1 MQHSTSQLKLSQLA
15 ASIPGSAILA
25 FSNAVKERIR
35 NGEKIYNLTVGDFDP
50 SVFPIPRVL
59 EEAIIDAYRNR
70 QTNYPLAEG
79 NADLRETLS
88 SFIADVQGLCYPAS
102 DILVAAGG
110 RPLIYAAYQVI
121 VDPGDKVIY
130 PVPSWNNNYY
140 VQLTKGHHCRI
151 ETRPEHHFMPVAEE
165 IAPHISDAVL
175 LALCSPQN
183 PTGTCYTADQLKDVC
198 RLVVKEN
205 ERRGPGKK
213 KLYILYDQIYHLLT
227 HQQTEHADPVSVFP
241 RVKPYCIYVDAIS
254 KGFAATGVRV
264 GWGYGPEPVIAKMKA
279 VLSHVGAW
287 APMAEQ
293 KAVASF
299 LQSRDAV
306 KQFLDP
312 FKKELFDR
320 LQQIYNAIRLFK
332 REGLP
337 VDAIAP
343 QASIY
348 LTVKIDIPGDAS
360 ALLLNGAGIALLP
373 FSVFGATKSKKWYRL
388 SVGTC
393 RKEAISPMLRAFK
406 KILQENGEP
415 AHHSR
420 SREA

>member
-1 MQHSTSQLKLSQLA
+1 MKLSRLA
-15 ASIPGSAILA
+15 ENTPPSGILA
-25 FSNAVKERIR
+25 ISNAIKKRMAT
-35 NGEKIYNLTVGDFDP
+35 GEQIHNYTVGDFDP
-50 SVFPIPRVL
+50 SVFPIPSLL
-59 EEAIIDAYRNR
+59 EEEIIRAFRNR
-70 QTNYPLAEG
+70 QTSYPLAEG
-79 NADLRETLS
+79 NWDLREALS
-88 SFIADVQGLCYPAS
+88 VFVKEIQGVHYPAS

-140 VQLTKGHHCRI
+140 VQLSGGQHRPV
-151 ETRPEHHFMPVAEE
+151 ETLPEHYFMPVAGE

-183 PTGTCYTADQLKDVC
+183 PTGTCYSIDQLQEIC
-198 RLVVKEN
+198 RLVVREN
-205 ERRGPGKK
+205 ERRGPDQK
-213 KLYILYDQIYHLLT
+213 KLYILYDQIYHLIT
-227 HQQTEHADPVSVFP
+227 HGDTVHADPVSVCP
-241 RVKPYCIYVDAIS
+241 EVRPYCIYVDAIS

-279 VLSHVGAW
+279 VLSHIGAW

-293 KAVASF
+293 KAVTSF

-306 KQFLDP
+306 KQFLDQ
-312 FKKELFDR
+312 FKKEIFDR
-320 LQQIYNAIRLFK
+320 LQQIYTAIRMFK
-332 REGLP
+332 EEGLP
-337 VDAIAP
+337 VDVIAP

-360 ALLLNGAGIALLP
+360 VLLLNEAGIAILP
-373 FSVFGATKSKKWYRL
+373 FSVFGVTQHTNWYRL

-393 RKEAISPMLRAFK
+393 RKEAIGPMLRSLK
-406 KILQENGEP
+406 KVLEKNRRMK
-415 AHHSR
+415 HHYQ
-420 SREA
+420 